1 MDDSLTMADMEIN
14 MEKNIEGLKQIVEND
29 FQKENDC
36 CISTNQYYFRYR
48 AAAIIIEDGAVLMAK
63 NDVDDHYYSVGGGV
77 HIGETSEQAVERE
90 VFEETGVHYEVDRLA
105 FINECFFF
113 GTGSLE
119 GKECHGIE
127 FYYLMKPRGTRE
139 LGTKDT
145 STEMTGTKEY
155 MCWLPIDKLE
165 EYKEFPVFFKQK
177 LKHIK
182 KEVEHI
188 ITDERVDMM
197 DTKDH

>member
-1 MDDSLTMADMEIN
+1 

-145 STEMTGTKEY
+145 NTEMTGTKEY

-165 EYKEFPVFFKQK
+165 EYKEFPVFFKEK